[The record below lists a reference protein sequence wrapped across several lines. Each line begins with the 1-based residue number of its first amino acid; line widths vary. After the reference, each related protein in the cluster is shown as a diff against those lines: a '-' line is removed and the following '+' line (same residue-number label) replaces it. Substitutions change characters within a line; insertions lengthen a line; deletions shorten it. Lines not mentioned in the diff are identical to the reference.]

1 MSEILRAFGE
11 YEEQEL
17 LMLSLPHINSDWAP
31 YLDEITASYV
41 EFANAVSRYQDLLL
55 IAPTK
60 ASFEPFR
67 HIKNARFALCAT
79 NDTWIRDYGAI
90 DVLSTHGRAL
100 SYDFGFNA
108 WGGKFE
114 SSLDNNVNKAL
125 FGSGVLSGELK
136 SVPFVLEGGSVEFDG
151 LGTLLTTSEC
161 LLNENRAHSD
171 KAALEAKL
179 KELFNLNRIIWLENG
194 AIIGDDTDAH
204 IDTLARFVSADTIV
218 YAACADTSDAHFAP
232 LNAMKKE
239 LESTGYNLAPLYL
252 PEPVEFRGRRLG
264 ATYCNFVFIN
274 GALIVPTYGDKKAD
288 ERALSTLK
296 ELVKDRDIIG
306 LDARVFIRQNGS
318 LHCSCQNRFKAF
330 R

>member
-90 DVLSTHGRAL
+90 DVLSTQGRAL

-171 KAALEAKL
+171 KTALEAKL

-239 LESTGYNLAPLYL
+239 LKSTGYNLAPLYL
-252 PEPVEFRGRRLG
+252 PEPVMFDGRRLG

-306 LDARVFIRQNGS
+306 VDARVFIRQNGS